1 MNILLYA
8 GIIMLS
14 SGFILYIVSMLMI
27 SHYDRKLFLLNQ
39 KMDPF
44 FEFDFNGKKY
54 KTKVAKDSG

>member
-27 SHYDRKLFLLNQ
+27 RHYDRKLFLLNQ
-39 KMDPF
+39 KMKG
-44 FEFDFNGKKY
+44 E
-54 KTKVAKDSG
+54 